1 LVLDYAIATTKF
13 VSPAWDLLMKILVTG
28 AAGYLGSIL
37 VPRLLETGNEVL
49 ATDNFMYRQ
58 TTLLDCCENRKFSMV
73 RGDARD
79 GALLDRLV
87 PQADAIIPLACLTGA
102 PLCARDPVGATT
114 IILDGAKEIL
124 KRRSRS
130 QIIIYPTTNSGYG
143 VGEKGKYCTEE
154 TPLRPISLY
163 GKLKAV
169 VESDVLAAGNAIT
182 FRLATV
188 FGVSPR
194 MRTDLLVND
203 FVLRA
208 VRDRF
213 IVLFEADFKRNFLH
227 IRDASDAFLYC
238 LQNFQRMKDQAYN
251 VGLSEANLS
260 KRELCDEIRKQLP
273 DFYVTESAVGQD
285 PDKRDYIVSNTK
297 IESAGFKACRG
308 IQEGITELIKAYQ
321 ILPSQPYGNV

>member
-1 LVLDYAIATTKF
+1 MKVLI
-13 VSPAWDLLMKILVTG
+13 TG
-28 AAGYLGSIL
+28 AAGYIGSIL
-37 VPRLLETGNEVL
+37 VPRLLEEGHEVL
-49 ATDNFMYRQ
+49 GLDNFMYRQ
-58 TTLLDCCENRKFSMV
+58 TTLLDCCADRRFSMF

-79 GALLDRLV
+79 CTVLDRLV
-87 PQADAIIPLACLTGA
+87 PKADAIIPLACLTGA
-102 PLCARDPVGATT
+102 PLCSRDPVGATT
-114 IILDGAKEIL
+114 IILDGAREIL
-124 KRRSRS
+124 KRRSKS

-143 VGEKGKYCTEE
+143 IGEKGKLCTEE

-163 GKLKAV
+163 GRLKAD
-169 VESDVLAAGNAIT
+169 VESEILAAGNAIT

-227 IRDASDAFLYC
+227 VRDSADAFLYC
-238 LQNFQRMKDQAYN
+238 LQNFARMKDQPYN

-273 DFYVTESAVGQD
+273 EFYVTESAVGQD
-285 PDKRDYIVSNTK
+285 PDKRDYIVSNAK
-297 IESAGFKACRG
+297 IEAVGFKARRG
-308 IQEGITELIKAYQ
+308 IQEGITELVKSFQ
-321 ILPSQPYGNV
+321 IIPKQPYGNV